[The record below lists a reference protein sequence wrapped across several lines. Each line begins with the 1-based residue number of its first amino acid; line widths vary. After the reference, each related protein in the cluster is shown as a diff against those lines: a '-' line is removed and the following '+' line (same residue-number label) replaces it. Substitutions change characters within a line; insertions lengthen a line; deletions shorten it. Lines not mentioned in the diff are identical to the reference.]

1 MGPLHLVVETL
12 SNVVEA
18 KGVRDGIRQ
27 FFIPSSTFPEKIPK
41 FAPPGISLDAN
52 SGQVLLA
59 DQLVPLDV
67 VVKPLVRHW
76 LGCTTFH

>member
-1 MGPLHLVVETL
+1 MHLVVETL

-18 KGVRDGIRQ
+18 KGALDGLRQ
-27 FFIPSSTFPEKIPK
+27 FVIPISTFPEKFPK
-41 FAPPGISLDAN
+41 CVPPGMSLDAK

-59 DQLVPLDV
+59 DQPVPLDV